1 MTKIHVKISNIISNF
16 TTVTSSLARSIEESD
31 QIIEYLCLKK
41 SAICLKKK
49 SHAHTNSFTTKEISG
64 TIYNDT
70 FGLVH
75 AVVVLDHL

>member
-16 TTVTSSLARSIEESD
+16 TTVISSLARSIEESD

-49 SHAHTNSFTTKEISG
+49 NHMHIRT
-64 TIYNDT
+64 
-70 FGLVH
+70 
-75 AVVVLDHL
+75 VLQQKNQRNYI